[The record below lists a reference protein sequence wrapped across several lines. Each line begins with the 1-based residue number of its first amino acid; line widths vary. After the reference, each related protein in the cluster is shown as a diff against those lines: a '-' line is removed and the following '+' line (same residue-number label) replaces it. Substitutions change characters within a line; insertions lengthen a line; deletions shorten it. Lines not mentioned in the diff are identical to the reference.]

1 MDNDPKG
8 ESGMTNQMRL
18 TKMLDPY
25 ELRAVAMT
33 QADVPQ
39 LHEMSVS
46 VVWPHRPEDWSL
58 AIRHGHGFVARDEIE
73 RMVGS
78 AMWFPLGD
86 SHAAVGMVITA
97 PRLQVQGTGRWL
109 MGLITEQ
116 TAERGLVLN
125 ATRPA
130 YRLYISLGFMPLSP
144 VFQHNGEV
152 TATPDPAQLPAIPA
166 ATIRNFTP
174 EDSAAVMAL
183 DKAAFKLDRA
193 GVMTEVTGLSHG
205 TVLERGGVMRGF
217 ALCRKFGR
225 GHVIGPVVAES
236 EAEALHLIAPIVAG
250 HHGQFLRLDTR
261 TPDGPLRRFLVAHGL
276 VHHDTVTRMTL
287 GRPLPA
293 PAGEGRTFG
302 LLNQAF
308 G

>member
-1 MDNDPKG
+1 MP
-8 ESGMTNQMRL
+8 SQMRL
-18 TKMLDPY
+18 TKTLDPY
-25 ELRAVAMT
+25 ELRAFAMT

-39 LHEMSVS
+39 LHELSVS
-46 VVWPHRPEDWSL
+46 VVWPHRPEDWAL

-78 AMWFPLGD
+78 AMYFPFGD

-97 PRLQVQGTGRWL
+97 PRMQVQGTGRWL
-109 MGLITEQ
+109 MGLISEQ
-116 TAERGLVLN
+116 TGDRGLVLN

-130 YRLYISLGFMPLSP
+130 YRLYISLGFMPLAP
-144 VFQHNGEV
+144 VFQHNGV
-152 TATPDPAQLPAIPA
+152 VAALPDLAKLPALTRGA
-166 ATIRNFTP
+166 SLRAF
-174 EDSAAVMAL
+174 DSADADAVLAL
-183 DKAAFKLDRA
+183 DMGAFGLDRA
-193 GVMTEVTGLSHG
+193 SVLSDVIGLSHG
-205 TVLERGGVMRGF
+205 MVLERAGIVRGF

-236 EAEALHLIAPIVAG
+236 ETEAMHLIAPLIAQ
-250 HHGQFLRLDTR
+250 HYGQFLRLDTR
-261 TPDGPLRRFLVAHGL
+261 APDGPLRRFVAAHGM

-287 GRPLPA
+287 GLALPA
-293 PAGEGRTFG
+293 PMGDARTFG

>member
-1 MDNDPKG
+1 MP
-8 ESGMTNQMRL
+8 NQMRL
-18 TKMLDPY
+18 TKTLDPY
-25 ELRAVAMT
+25 ELRAVAM
-33 QADVPQ
+33 ASSDVPD
-39 LHEMSVS
+39 LHELSVS

-73 RMVGS
+73 RLVGS

-86 SHAAVGMVITA
+86 SHAAVGMLITA

-116 TAERGLVLN
+116 TGERGLVLN

-130 YRLYISLGFMPLSP
+130 YRLYISLGFMPMAP

-152 TATPDPAQLPAIPA
+152 TGTPDMGQLPALTGASLRPFAPQDREAI
-166 ATIRNFTP
+166 
-174 EDSAAVMAL
+174 MAL
-183 DKAAFKLDRA
+183 DHGAFGLARPDVLA
-193 GVMTEVTGLSHG
+193 EVMELSHG
-205 TVLERGGVMRGF
+205 TVLERNGRPRGF

-225 GHVIGPVVAES
+225 GHVIGPVVAET
-236 EAEALHLIAPIVAG
+236 EAEALHLIAPLVAG
-250 HHGQFLRLDTR
+250 HRGQFLRMDTR
-261 TPDGPLRRFLVAHGL
+261 TPDGPLRRFLVAHGM
-276 VHHDTVTRMTL
+276 VHHDTVTRMSL

-293 PAGEGRTFG
+293 PLGEARTFG